1 LKGERSFWFSNLTTF
16 INIFGG
22 ANVEKQK
29 LIALWGN
36 EICLQN
42 CNMQI
47 PNDSSLVGGHSGG
60 HGHFCKIG

>member
-1 LKGERSFWFSNLTTF
+1 MFE
-16 INIFGG
+16 G

-36 EICLQN
+36 EICLQT

-47 PNDSSLVGGHSGG
+47 PNDSSLVRGHSGG
-60 HGHFCKIG
+60 HGHFCKSG